1 MTITALAVLS
11 FILAAMALT
20 RRRLLWG
27 VAVLGAHSL
36 VLAGLYFAL
45 AAPDVALTEAA
56 IGFGLVT
63 FVYLL
68 AIRRTGKIV
77 VAAVPCPPLLYPQ
90 GEGAAGLFWEL
101 LMRLSARTHREIE
114 LRWLDRAEVPKVLAT
129 SEADLA
135 CGDIIPTEAEG
146 RFPQVETIPTRIV
159 LVRWG
164 EGLCGAIRGSR
175 EAAFLS
181 GEGRFFPTREALH
194 AALERGEIER
204 AVVNLVE
211 LRSLYLSRKLGE
223 AEVEPL
229 AEAQFAVLFAP
240 DEEELARALADV
252 IGELKAGGEWE
263 ELLGRHL

>member
-1 MTITALAVLS
+1 MTIIALAALS
-11 FILAAMALT
+11 FALAAVALT

-27 VAVLGAHSL
+27 VAVLGVHSL
-36 VLAGLYFAL
+36 VLAGLHFTL

-68 AIRRTGKIV
+68 AIRRTGRIV

-90 GEGAAGLFWEL
+90 GEGGAGLLWEL
-101 LMRLSARTHREIE
+101 LERLAAHTHRELE
-114 LRWLDRAEVPKVLAT
+114 LRWLDRAEVPGVLAT

-135 CGDIIPTEAEG
+135 CGDIIPTGAESA
-146 RFPQVETIPTRIV
+146 FPQVETIPTRIV
-159 LVRWG
+159 RVQWG
-164 EGLCGAIRGSR
+164 EGPCGAIRGSQ
-175 EAAFLS
+175 EAALLP
-181 GEGRFFPTREALH
+181 GEGKLFPSREALH
-194 AALERGEIER
+194 DALERGEIER

-211 LRSLYLSRKLGE
+211 VRSLYLSRRLGE
-223 AEVEPL
+223 ATVEPL

-240 DEEELARALADV
+240 DEEELARALTDV

-263 ELLGRHL
+263 ELLRRHL